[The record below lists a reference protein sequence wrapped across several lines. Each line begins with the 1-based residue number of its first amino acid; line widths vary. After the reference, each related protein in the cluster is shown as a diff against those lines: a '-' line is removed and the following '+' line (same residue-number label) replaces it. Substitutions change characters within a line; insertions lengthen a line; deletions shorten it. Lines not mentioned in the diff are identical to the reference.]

1 MERRSGHPA
10 GEQLEENRMAN
21 DGNELRL
28 TAYRLAETSM
38 RLVPSEARRPWMD
51 ATPDGYAN
59 RCLPL
64 LIANQSGWLLLN
76 DATVRLRWDGGRARE
91 GLTVSYEERP
101 PRHAAISHFGSGIV
115 TWTLP
120 YLFRTPPGWS
130 LVVRGATNNPRPDAC
145 PLDAVV
151 ETDWSHSPFTVNW
164 QLLRRDED
172 VVVREGEPLC
182 FLYPQRRGELESFRA
197 EIVDVVEEPDLKRS
211 VEAWS
216 EARASFLGGLTVE
229 GSPARQQGWQKD
241 YFQGR
246 TDAGRRPDHQTR
258 LHLQPFR
265 QTGSTSQ

>member
-1 MERRSGHPA
+1 VTDDST
-10 GEQLEENRMAN
+10 Q
-21 DGNELRL
+21 LRL
-28 TAYRLAETSM
+28 TAYRLATTSM

-64 LIANQSGWLLLN
+64 LIANQNGWLLLN
-76 DATVRLRWDGGRARE
+76 DATVRLRWDGGRARDAVTIGYE
-91 GLTVSYEERP
+91 GDP
-101 PRHAAISHFGSGIV
+101 PRDAAISHFGNGIV
-115 TWTLP
+115 TWSLP
-120 YLFRTPPGWS
+120 YLFRTPPGWN

-151 ETDWSHSPFTVNW
+151 ETDWSDSPFTVNW
-164 QLLRRDED
+164 QLLRRQTD
-172 VVVREGEPLC
+172 VVVQEGEPLC
-182 FLYPQRRGELESFRA
+182 MIYPQRRGELESFQA
-197 EIVDVVEEPDLKRS
+197 EVVDVAEEPELKRS

-216 EARASFLGGLTVE
+216 EGRASFLGALTVE

-246 TDAGRRPDHQTR
+246 TDVGRRPDHQTR

-265 QTGSTSQ
+265 EVGSPSR